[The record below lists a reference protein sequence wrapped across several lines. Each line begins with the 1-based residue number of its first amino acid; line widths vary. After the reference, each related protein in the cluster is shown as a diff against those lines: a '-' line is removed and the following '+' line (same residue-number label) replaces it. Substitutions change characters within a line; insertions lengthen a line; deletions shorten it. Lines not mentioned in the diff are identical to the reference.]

1 MSIPLSNTKGMP
13 PPDRQIPIFDV
24 FQKGLKRGS
33 ERLPYDPAKSY
44 AYVEHESE
52 GWRVYLRSCV
62 FLHPSNEPFN
72 PKHFLVVK
80 KRGARW
86 TTPTWEFGG
95 KGQMEGK
102 DIKHNESI
110 LELLKTNVRRETEE
124 ESHVTEI
131 KNLKH
136 TGLVFQSQESD
147 FPSNWFFQ
155 YHIFQ
160 GFVTPEQVKQSF
172 DTFEWIKEHPK
183 AFARWRRDRREK
195 DAVAWFDPKVTRL
208 NPRWCPDIAVL
219 YLRNIKG
226 PI

>member
-1 MSIPLSNTKGMP
+1 MSIPLSNTRAMS
-13 PPDRQIPIFDV
+13 PPDRDIPIFDV
-24 FQKGLKRGS
+24 FQKGLIRGS
-33 ERLPYDPAKSY
+33 ERLPYDPAKAY
-44 AYVEHESE
+44 AYVEHKSE

-62 FLHPSNEPFN
+62 FLHPTNEPFN

-172 DTFEWIKEHPK
+172 DTFEWINEHPK